1 MKLDLIEIKP
11 KNYKR
16 KVFIA
21 IVISILFIIAF
32 SFLGIKAAEAYNK
45 KIIAKR
51 NGISVNKKVDENNNE
66 QEKQQ
71 EENKQT
77 RQESIDNINNSEEAI
92 ENMNSNKLPVYS
104 ENAKKRLKNLYTED
118 AKVAY
123 LTFDDGPSQTVTPQI
138 LDLLKQENIKVTF
151 FVLGSRV
158 KANPDLVKREY
169 EEGHFIANHGYS
181 HEYSQIYKSVDSV
194 IDEYNKTEAQIQ
206 KAIGVENYNS
216 HLFRFPGGSN
226 GGKYAK
232 LKSQAKEELH
242 KHDIS
247 FIDWNALTS
256 DAAGANTKEKL
267 IENLKETVKNK
278 KSVVILMHDASNKIL
293 TYETLPDVIQY
304 LKDEGYSFDNFYSIM
319 K

>member
-1 MKLDLIEIKP
+1 
-11 KNYKR
+11 
-16 KVFIA
+16 
-21 IVISILFIIAF
+21 
-32 SFLGIKAAEAYNK
+32 
-45 KIIAKR
+45 
-51 NGISVNKKVDENNNE
+51 
-66 QEKQQ
+66 
-71 EENKQT
+71 
-77 RQESIDNINNSEEAI
+77 
-92 ENMNSNKLPVYS
+92 MNSNKLPVYS
-104 ENAKKRLKNLYTED
+104 ENAKKKLKSLYTD
-118 AKVAY
+118 DTKVAY

-138 LDLLKQENIKVTF
+138 LDLLKQEDIKATF

-169 EEGHFIANHGYS
+169 QEGHFIANHGYS

-194 IDEYNKTEAQIQ
+194 IDEYNKTETQIQ
-206 KAIGVENYNS
+206 KAIGIENYHS

-278 KSVVILMHDASNKIL
+278 KSIVILMHDASNKIL

-304 LKDEGYSFDNFYSIM
+304 LKDEDCFLLNQLVSETLYNQRVQIFRLSSFVLRL
-319 K
+319 

>member
-1 MKLDLIEIKP
+1 MKLDLIEIEP
-11 KNYKR
+11 KNHKR
-16 KVFIA
+16 KITIIVIIAVLFIA
-21 IVISILFIIAF
+21 IF
-32 SFLGIKAAEAYNK
+32 SVLGIKAAEAYNK

-51 NGISVNKKVDENNNE
+51 NEISVSKKNHENN
-66 QEKQQ
+66 KQ

-77 RQESIDNINNSEEAI
+77 RQDNI

-104 ENAKKRLKNLYTED
+104 ENAKKKLKSLYTD
-118 AKVAY
+118 DTKVAY

-138 LDLLKQENIKVTF
+138 LDLLKQEDIKATF

-169 EEGHFIANHGYS
+169 QEGHFIANHGYS

-194 IDEYNKTEAQIQ
+194 IDEYNKTETQIQ
-206 KAIGVENYNS
+206 KAIGIENYHS

-267 IENLKETVKNK
+267 IENL
-278 KSVVILMHDASNKIL
+278 
-293 TYETLPDVIQY
+293 
-304 LKDEGYSFDNFYSIM
+304 
-319 K
+319 

>member
-278 KSVVILMHDASNKIL
+278 KSVVILMHDASNKLL